1 MKGGK
6 VMAFDFSRLKGRIAE
21 KFETRAAFA
30 AYVGLKPPALSNR
43 LRGVT
48 PFRTEEIMVICQPDC
63 LDIEPQDIGAYF
75 FTPKVLLLEQ

>member
-1 MKGGK
+1 ME
-6 VMAFDFSRLKGRIAE
+6 FDFSRLKGRIAE

-30 AYVGLKPPALSNR
+30 AHVGLKPSALSNR

-48 PFRTEEIMVICQPDC
+48 PFRAEEIMLICQPDC
-63 LDIEPQDIGAYF
+63 LGIDSKEIGEYF